1 MKKEI
6 QRIVNAALREDHSQH
21 DITTNTLVRRD
32 QVSNATIV
40 LKEPAVLCGMDLVT
54 AVFRRLDPQVRIHVH
69 QHDGA
74 QLQRDTPVISLHG
87 RTRALLS
94 GERTALNFISYLS
107 GIATLTNQFVQQV
120 HGCPTKIMDTRKTMP
135 GMRLLVKMAV
145 RCGGGEN
152 HRFNLKE
159 MVMIKDNHIIAY
171 ESDATIPDAIRHVR
185 RKTKKILV
193 VEVDTLTQF
202 QQALE
207 AKPDII
213 MLDNMNTADMKKAVQ
228 INSDR
233 GKPCL
238 LEASGGVTIANVRQI
253 AELGIDRISI
263 GALTHSPR
271 AIDFSMEFEF
281 NPKK

>member
-6 QRIVNAALREDHSQH
+6 QHIVAAALHEDHSKQ
-21 DITTNTLVRRD
+21 DITTNTLVRRN
-32 QVSNATIV
+32 QISSATIV
-40 LKEPAVLCGMDLVT
+40 VKENCVLCGTELVA
-54 AVFRRLDPQVRIHVH
+54 AVFRKLDHRMHIHFH
-69 QHDGA
+69 HRDGEKVA
-74 QLQRDTPVISLHG
+74 KNTAVVSLKG
-87 RTRALLS
+87 YTRALLS
-94 GERTALNFISYLS
+94 GERTALNFVSYLS
-107 GIATLTNQFVQQV
+107 GIATLTNQFVRAV
-120 HGCPTKIMDTRKTMP
+120 DGCQTKIMDTRKTMP

-145 RCGGGEN
+145 RCGGGVN

-171 ESDATIPDAIRHVR
+171 ESEASIPEAIRHVR
-185 RKTKKILV
+185 RRTKKMLV
-193 VEVDTLTQF
+193 VEVDTFAQF

-207 AKPDII
+207 AKPDVI
-213 MLDNMNTADMKKAVQ
+213 MLDNMDVAQMKKAVE
-228 INSDR
+228 INIAS

-238 LEASGGVTIANVRQI
+238 LEASGGVTLDNVHRI

-281 NPKK
+281 NPKQ